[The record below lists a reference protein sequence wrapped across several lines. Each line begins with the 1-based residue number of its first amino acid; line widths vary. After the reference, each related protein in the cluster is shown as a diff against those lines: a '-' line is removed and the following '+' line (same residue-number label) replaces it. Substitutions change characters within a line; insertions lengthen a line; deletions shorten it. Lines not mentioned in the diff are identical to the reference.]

1 MAKVNKK
8 QLKHLLQQQTQVPR
22 TTKTT
27 TPLAQTIQ
35 HKLLNLQE
43 LMGRSVTQRSV
54 VHTKAAIVLQQLQET
69 IVDAYSDEE
78 KPLTL
83 TDYEVKPHLGHY
95 MLTHVERG
103 DIMIAYEDFATAV
116 SMTVKGTRS
125 YADLQALLQID
136 DAMQLEDYFEL
147 RPDDKGTSPR
157 HLVKP
162 LKRRLADMA
171 VAQDTQPDTTVTDF
185 QSEIKRLNKANKT
198 LKKEAQTNMVRAVA
212 AENEVDSLR
221 QDLANI
227 ETAVSATTDDQTMLQ
242 AQLEQQTIELDAA
255 NNMLMTYKK
264 RLDEFEIAD
273 GEQDNNHREN
283 EQLRQQVSE
292 LAASQ
297 QALQADLAQAQQ
309 ENDRLHGE
317 LAQTAVTQPQP
328 TMIATGLF
336 NDTNAVTI
344 MNVLA
349 EKIATLQ
356 PGVPATPVTEPVEPV
371 SEPMPREPAP
381 VAVTP
386 FALTN
391 REMMDL
397 LITNLSADTATDY
410 VRLDRLVDK
419 YNTLTNDEKSLWQ
432 QVQGQFV
439 QNDGYW
445 DFVTLN
451 DVTYSSFDDQIDY
464 NGIDTTTIAEHVIYS
479 AKVRS
484 DTNVVVILR
493 SLRAIDES
501 ATKVKDEPAEPETH
515 DTDDRLAG
523 KRVMIV
529 SWFGQSAGMA
539 KRRIEEYGAAVDWID
554 TSKIGEGKVNDIL
567 WNDKYD
573 LKIVVMNGSHHHT
586 VWEAY
591 EVIRQD
597 PELNVRVEANPG
609 VTTMLNMAL
618 ALAD

>member
-8 QLKHLLQQQTQVPR
+8 QLKHLLQQQTQVTR

-27 TPLAQTIQ
+27 TPLAQTVQ

-43 LMGRSVTQRSV
+43 LMGRSVAQKSV

-69 IVDAYSDEE
+69 LMAAFPNEE
-78 KPLTL
+78 QPLAL
-83 TDYEVKPHLGHY
+83 TEYEVKPHLGRY
-95 MLTHVERG
+95 MVTHADRG
-103 DIMIAYEDFATAV
+103 DIMMEYEDFATAV
-116 SMTVKGTRS
+116 SMMVKGTRS

-147 RPDDKGTSPR
+147 RPDDKVTPAR
-157 HLVKP
+157 RPAKP
-162 LKRRLADMA
+162 LKRRMTDMA
-171 VAQDTQPDTTVTDF
+171 VAQDPQPDTTVTDL
-185 QSEIKRLNKANKT
+185 QSEINRLNKANKT
-198 LKKEAQTNMVRAVA
+198 LKKEAQANMARAVT
-212 AENEVDSLR
+212 AENEADSLR
-221 QDLANI
+221 QDLANV
-227 ETAVSATTDDQTMLQ
+227 ETSVSATTDDQAALQ
-242 AQLEQQTIELDAA
+242 AQLKQQATELAAA

-273 GEQDNNHREN
+273 GEQDNNRREN
-283 EQLRQQVSE
+283 EQLRQQVRE

-317 LAQTAVTQPQP
+317 LAQTAVT
-328 TMIATGLF
+328 
-336 NDTNAVTI
+336 
-344 MNVLA
+344 
-349 EKIATLQ
+349 
-356 PGVPATPVTEPVEPV
+356 PAT
-371 SEPMPREPAP
+371 
-381 VAVTP
+381 
-386 FALTN
+386 LTN

-397 LITNLSADTATDY
+397 LIANLSADTVTDY

-439 QNDGYW
+439 KNAGYW

-451 DVTYSSFDDQIDY
+451 DVTYSSLDDQIDY
-464 NGIDTTTIAEHVIYS
+464 NGIDTATIAEHVIYS

-554 TSKIGEGKVNDIL
+554 TSKIGEGKVNDML

-591 EVIRQD
+591 EVIRKD

-609 VTTMLNMAL
+609 VSTMLNMAL

>member
-1 MAKVNKK
+1 MM
-8 QLKHLLQQQTQVPR
+8 
-22 TTKTT
+22 
-27 TPLAQTIQ
+27 
-35 HKLLNLQE
+35 E
-43 LMGRSVTQRSV
+43 
-54 VHTKAAIVLQQLQET
+54 
-69 IVDAYSDEE
+69 
-78 KPLTL
+78 
-83 TDYEVKPHLGHY
+83 
-95 MLTHVERG
+95 
-103 DIMIAYEDFATAV
+103 YEDFATAV
-116 SMTVKGTRS
+116 SMMVKGTRS

-136 DAMQLEDYFEL
+136 DAMQLADYFEL
-147 RPDDKGTSPR
+147 RPDDKVTPAR
-157 HLVKP
+157 RPAKP
-162 LKRRLADMA
+162 LKRRLTDIA
-171 VAQDTQPDTTVTDF
+171 VSQDAKTDTTLTDL
-185 QSEIKRLNKANKT
+185 QSEINRLNKANKT
-198 LKKEAQTNMVRAVA
+198 LKKEAQANMARAVT
-212 AENEVDSLR
+212 AENEADSLR
-221 QDLANI
+221 QDLANV
-227 ETAVSATTDDQTMLQ
+227 ETSVSATTDDQAALQ
-242 AQLEQQTIELDAA
+242 AQIKQQATELDAA

-273 GEQDNNHREN
+273 GEQDNNRREN
-283 EQLRQQVSE
+283 EQLRQQVRE

-317 LAQTAVTQPQP
+317 LAQMAVTQPQP
-328 TMIATGLF
+328 TMTATGLF
-336 NDTNAVTI
+336 NDANAVTI

-356 PGVPATPVTEPVEPV
+356 QGVPAPTEPV
-371 SEPMPREPAP
+371 P

-386 FALTN
+386 ATLTN

-397 LITNLSADTATDY
+397 LIANLSADTVTDY

-439 QNDGYW
+439 KNAGYW

-451 DVTYSSFDDQIDY
+451 DVTYSSLDDQIDY
-464 NGIDTTTIAEHVIYS
+464 NGIDTATIAEHVIYS

-554 TSKIGEGKVNDIL
+554 TSKIGEGKVNDML

-591 EVIRQD
+591 EVIRKD

-618 ALAD
+618 DLAD